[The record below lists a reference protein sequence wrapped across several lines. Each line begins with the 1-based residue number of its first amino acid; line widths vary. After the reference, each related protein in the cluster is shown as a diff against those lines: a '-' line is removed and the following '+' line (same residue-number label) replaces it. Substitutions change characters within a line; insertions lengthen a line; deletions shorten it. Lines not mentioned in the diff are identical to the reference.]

1 MDRVGLTAAM
11 AALSSIVSIV
21 LLHSPAAAETSAAQG
36 WPNRPLTMVVT
47 YVAGGTTDIIG
58 RIIGTKLSEI
68 LKQQVVI
75 ENIGGAGGMTGA
87 ARVAKS
93 APDGYQ
99 FVLGNVGTHA
109 QNQTLYK
116 NPLYN
121 ATTDFAPVGLLVDL
135 PMLMVARMDFPA
147 NNLAEFIAYAKVNQ
161 AKMQYASAGT
171 GAPTHLACAL
181 LNVAMGVNVTHVPY
195 RGSALALQDMIA
207 GRIDYHCLNASAA
220 IPHLEGKTAKA
231 ITMTTKARSAT
242 FPTIPTAHEQGLKDF
257 VAENWL
263 AFFFPKGTPPEIVRR
278 LNEAAIE
285 AMNTPAVAA
294 QLKKNGADVVAPE
307 RRTPQYLQKFVASE
321 IEKWSGPIKAAGLSG
336 G

>member
-1 MDRVGLTAAM
+1 MPVRVIAVATFLTLLAA
-11 AALSSIVSIV
+11 
-21 LLHSPAAAETSAAQG
+21 PAAAQTAQG
-36 WPNRPLTMVVT
+36 WPNRPVTMVVT

-68 LKQQVVI
+68 LKQQVII
-75 ENIGGAGGMTGA
+75 ENVGGAGGMTGA

-93 APDGYQ
+93 TPDGYQ

-116 NPLYN
+116 NPSYN
-121 ATTDFAPVGLLVDL
+121 AMTDFAPAGLLVDL
-135 PMLMVARMDFPA
+135 PMLMVARTDLPA
-147 NNLAEFIAYAKVNQ
+147 NNLKEFMAYAKVNQ

-181 LNVAMGVNVTHVPY
+181 LNVAMGVNITHVPY

-231 ITMTTKARSAT
+231 ITMTTKERSQT

-263 AFFFPKGTPPEIVRR
+263 AFFFPKGTPGAIVQR

-285 AMNTPAVAA
+285 AMTTPAVAA
-294 QLKKNGADVVAPE
+294 QLKKNGADIVAPE
-307 RRTPQYLQKFVASE
+307 RRTPEYLQKFVASE
-321 IEKWSGPIKAAGLSG
+321 IDKWAGPIKAAGLTG
-336 G
+336 N